1 MIQARRRLYLRR
13 ALLALAVLVGVFI
26 TGVLVMASTWPTL
39 NHVEAGK
46 SLAYP
51 ELRPHTYQLG
61 YERVYDEAL
70 AAAKEQAG
78 WTLLSEDR
86 QGGLLKAESTME
98 LTGWRHQIQIQIKRR
113 GDFVSRVYM
122 VSQGQDSPG
131 DLGENAR
138 NIRRYYEALDRRLGA
153 ARVDKEP
160 GQAPAEP
167 AAP

>member
-1 MIQARRRLYLRR
+1 MSQARRRLYLRR

-39 NHVEAGK
+39 NRVEAGK

-61 YERVYDEAL
+61 YDRVYDEAL
-70 AAAKEQAG
+70 AAAREQPR
-78 WTLLSEDR
+78 WLLLSEDR
-86 QGGLLKAESTME
+86 QEGVLTAESVMD
-98 LTGWRHQIQIQIKRR
+98 LTGWKHQIQIQIKRR

-131 DLGENAR
+131 DLGQNAR
-138 NIRRYYEALDRRLGA
+138 NIRSYYEALDKRLGA
-153 ARVDKEP
+153 ARVDKD
-160 GQAPAEP
+160 
-167 AAP
+167 AAASP